1 MAKRKAKKKSKG
13 KGVEACCAPMPS
25 ENESRSVRVRKISN
39 GYVVS
44 KSSSGP
50 KGYKDEEIFTASKPS
65 IEMQVKESKAREKR
79 LEKVKL

>member
-1 MAKRKAKKKSKG
+1 MAKRKAKRKTKSKG
-13 KGVEACCAPMPS
+13 ADACCPMPP

-50 KGYKDEEIFTASKPS
+50 KGYKDEEVFTASKPS

-79 LEKVKL
+79 LEKVKI